1 MLTAANA
8 PKTLQAILDAAVD
21 GVVMIDHRG
30 MIEAFNRA
38 AEALF
43 GYTSTEVLGH
53 NVSMLMP
60 AADGA
65 AHDGY
70 IARYLQT
77 GAPRIIGKGREVAAC
92 RKDGSEFPIFLSV
105 GIVPESDPPRFLGFV
120 HDLTL
125 QRQNE
130 ERGRVLQDKLTHVS
144 RLATLG
150 EIASGIAHEIN
161 QPLTAVANY
170 AQACE
175 RLLGA
180 PEPDIEEIREALREI
195 SAQAVRAGDIVH
207 RLRSAARTSEEARG
221 PANVNT
227 LIAEL
232 RELIAADARRH
243 NVRLHLDLGDNLPLV
258 EVDSGQI
265 QQILLSLLRNA
276 FEALAHTE
284 TPAKQI
290 TTHTRLTAERDVEV
304 HVCDNGPGIPE
315 RHVARLF
322 EPFFTTKRAGTGL
335 GLVTSRSIAESHGGT
350 LSFRPNVP
358 VGACFVL
365 RLPTL

>member
-1 MLTAANA
+1 MLTAVNA

-21 GVVMIDHRG
+21 GVVLIDHRG
-30 MIEAFNRA
+30 IIEAFNRA
-38 AEALF
+38 SECLF
-43 GYTSTEVLGH
+43 GYAAAEVLGQ

-60 AADGA
+60 AGEAA
-65 AHDGY
+65 AHDAH
-70 IARYLQT
+70 IARYLRT
-77 GAPRIIGKGREVAAC
+77 GTPHIIGRGREVTA
-92 RKDGSEFPIFLSV
+92 RRRDGTEFPIFLSV
-105 GIVPESDPPRFLGFV
+105 GVVPGSDPPRFLGFV

-125 QRQNE
+125 RRNTE
-130 ERGRVLQDKLTHVS
+130 ERGRLLQERLTHVS

-150 EIASGIAHEIN
+150 EIASGIAHEVN

-175 RLLGA
+175 RLLGGA
-180 PEPDIEEIREALREI
+180 NPDIEEIREALREI

-207 RLRSAARTSEEARG
+207 RLRSAVRTSDQSRA
-221 PANVNT
+221 PVNVNS
-227 LIAEL
+227 LIGEL
-232 RELIAADARRH
+232 KDLVVGDARRH
-243 NVRLHLDLGDNLPLV
+243 NVGLHFELGENLPLV
-258 EVDSGQI
+258 EVNSGQI

-276 FEALAHTE
+276 FESLAHANS
-284 TPAKQI
+284 PAKQV
-290 TTHTRLTAERDVEV
+290 TTHTRLSPDRDVEV
-304 HVCDNGPGIPE
+304 HVCDNGPGVPE
-315 RHVARLF
+315 RNVPRLF
-322 EPFFTTKRAGTGL
+322 EPFFTTKKVGTGL